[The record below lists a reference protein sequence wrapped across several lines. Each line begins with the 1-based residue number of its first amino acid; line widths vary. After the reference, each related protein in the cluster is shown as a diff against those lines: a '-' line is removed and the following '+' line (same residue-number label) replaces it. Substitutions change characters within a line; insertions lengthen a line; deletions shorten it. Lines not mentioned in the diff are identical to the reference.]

1 MYWFVI
7 FYYHVKTRHVVPVY
21 PLGSNNPRDLFRVYA
36 ASPQQAV
43 EMAGRL
49 MTMDRRYRH
58 HLLQIGTL
66 SSMVDDCDKEKW
78 YEDNQPRKAA

>member
-7 FYYHVKTRHVVPVY
+7 FYYHVKTQSAVSVY
-21 PLGSNNPRDLFRVYA
+21 PLGSHKERDLFRVYA
-36 ASPQQAV
+36 STPQQAT

-58 HLLQIGTL
+58 HLAQIGTL
-66 SSMVDDCDKEKW
+66 SSMVDDCDRERWATDHEVK
-78 YEDNQPRKAA
+78 KAA